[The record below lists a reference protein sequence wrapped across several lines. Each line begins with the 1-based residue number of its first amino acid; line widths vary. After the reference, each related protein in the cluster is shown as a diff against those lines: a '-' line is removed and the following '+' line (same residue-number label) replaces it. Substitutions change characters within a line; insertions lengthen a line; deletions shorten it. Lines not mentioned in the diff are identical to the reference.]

1 MKPRGAWDCPRGL
14 EALVWTDNRLDVE
27 RLDVDSDL
35 V

>member
-14 EALVWTDNRLDVE
+14 EALVWTDKLDDE
-27 RLDVDSDL
+27 RLEVDSDL